1 MTKMVWTVSLAS
13 RYLPRSSILLRMQ
26 LHPSVILSLVL
37 CTALGGNS
45 EARAHTSA
53 PYRGVVIADA
63 QAETSQQPAVTESEN
78 TKKLSNVATSS
89 VGTLHVG
96 EHVVPLEIGDAL
108 PPHERGVKLRVGV
121 CDLPPWTIAPTES
134 TPYWSG
140 LGALVWKNTAKN
152 LDIDYTLSVHTFPG
166 LLEAVA
172 KGDIDIAMTG
182 IPIIPENLAR
192 FGMAPPF
199 DQSGISIATR
209 VRSALSFASV
219 TERVI
224 AAEITIWLFALLMFA
239 GLFGLLFWIVERKK
253 NPTITGSGFRGFGES
268 MWWSLTTLATVGY
281 GDRVPTTG
289 RGKIIGAL
297 WMASGFLLM
306 TIAAAVFTSA
316 LTAAQLQPLVKS
328 PTELITARVGVAI
341 GTTGDTYAT
350 RINIPAVRFA
360 TFEQAVTALRE
371 EKIDAIVGSSTTLAY
386 LVEQYPGDHITVLPR
401 PLLRTFVSFGTR
413 FGMDPALEKRIEL
426 EVLKTAVSAEY
437 SAMRA
442 AMLGRDTTAAEQD
455 EKMQTR

>member
-1 MTKMVWTVSLAS
+1 MHPHPSA
-13 RYLPRSSILLRMQ
+13 ILL
-26 LHPSVILSLVL
+26 LVL
-37 CTALGGNS
+37 CTAIGGHA
-45 EARAHTSA
+45 EACSTTSA
-53 PYRGVVIADA
+53 PFEHVLLEDKQPEASLQPPAAESSDIQKSPGIAA
-63 QAETSQQPAVTESEN
+63 NPI
-78 TKKLSNVATSS
+78 
-89 VGTLHVG
+89 GTLHVG
-96 EHVVPLEIGDAL
+96 EHVAPIDIGDAL
-108 PPHERGVKLRVGV
+108 PPHQRGIKLRVGV

-152 LDIDYTLSVHTFPG
+152 LDIDYTLSVHTLPG
-166 LLEAVA
+166 LLEAVS

-182 IPIIPENLAR
+182 IPIIPEHLAR

-224 AAEITIWLFALLMFA
+224 AAEITVWLCALLVFA

-289 RGKIIGAL
+289 KGKIIGAL

-328 PTELITARVGVAI
+328 PAELITSRVGVAT

-350 RINIPAVRFA
+350 GINIPAVRFA

-371 EKIDAIVGSSTTLAY
+371 EKIDAIVGATTTLTY

-401 PLLRTFVSFGTR
+401 PLLRTFVSFGIR
-413 FGMDPALEKRIEL
+413 FGLDPALEKRIDL
-426 EVLKTAVSAEY
+426 EILKSAVSAEY
-437 SAMRA
+437 SAMRG
-442 AMLGRDTTAAEQD
+442 AMLGRVNTASEPEEIAR
-455 EKMQTR
+455 TR

>member
-1 MTKMVWTVSLAS
+1 MH
-13 RYLPRSSILLRMQ
+13 PHSSAILL
-26 LHPSVILSLVL
+26 LVL
-37 CTALGGNS
+37 CAMIGGHS
-45 EARAHTSA
+45 EACSTTSA
-53 PYRGVVIADA
+53 PSERALLADT
-63 QAETSQQPAVTESEN
+63 QAEKSLQPPATESGSTQKSPAIAAN
-78 TKKLSNVATSS
+78 PI
-89 VGTLHVG
+89 GTLHVG

-108 PPHERGVKLRVGV
+108 PPHQRGIKLRVGV

-134 TPYWSG
+134 RPYWSG

-152 LDIDYTLSVHTFPG
+152 LGIDYTLSVHTFPS
-166 LLEAVA
+166 LLEAVS

-182 IPIIPENLAR
+182 IPIIPENISR
-192 FGMAPPF
+192 FGMTPPF

-209 VRSALSFASV
+209 VHSALSFASV

-224 AAEITIWLFALLMFA
+224 AAEITIWLIALLGFA
-239 GLFGLLFWIVERKK
+239 GLFGLMFWLVERKK
-253 NPTITGSGFRGFGES
+253 NPTITGSGLRGFGES

-289 RGKIIGAL
+289 KGKIIGAL

-328 PTELITARVGVAI
+328 PTELITSRVGVAI

-350 RINIPAVRFA
+350 RVNIPAVRFA

-371 EKIDAIVGSSTTLAY
+371 EQIDAIVGSSTTLAY

-401 PLLRTFVSFGTR
+401 PLLRDFVSFGTR
-413 FGMDPALEKRIEL
+413 FGLDPALEKRIEL
-426 EVLKTAVSAEY
+426 EVVKSAVSAEY

-442 AMLGRDTTAAEQD
+442 SMLGRVDAASEQD